1 MKLFASSES
10 FSRIKNQPGKKL
22 EKDFHFSTYSFLI
35 LFIFSAI
42 SAGLLLFHD
51 AWVSPESLA
60 SIGAGMVLAGIFMA
74 ALPLWSV
81 QVLSLIAVCAIMA
94 VFGRVAY
101 APAYITAAT
110 GVLLAAS
117 VQLVFHWDKVVV
129 LRFGRFHKVKDAGL
143 IFLLPIID
151 RVAAVVDTRIRV
163 TDFSAERTLTR
174 DNVPVH
180 IDALC
185 FWMIWDAGKAI
196 LEVENYIQ
204 AVTLSAQTAL
214 RDAIGKNDLAKLLSE
229 REEVGQDIQQILD
242 AKTNP
247 WGISIFSVE
256 FTDII
261 IPKELEDAMSRKAQA
276 ERERQARIILGTA
289 EAEVALKFEEAA
301 RAYKGNPEALQ
312 LRAMNMVYEGMKYNK
327 NSLMLL
333 PSSALESMNLGTV
346 MGAAAFQKTT
356 SPESKEK
363 QNDNGETGSQELSE
377 R

>member
-1 MKLFASSES
+1 MKLNINGAD
-10 FSRIKNQPGKKL
+10 FSRIKNQPRKKFVR
-22 EKDFHFSTYSFLI
+22 DFHFSTYSFLT
-35 LFIFSAI
+35 LFLFTGLSVGA
-42 SAGLLLFHD
+42 LLLRYS
-51 AWVSPESLA
+51 WVSPESVA
-60 SIGAGMVLAGIFMA
+60 SIGAGMVLAGLLMSMF
-74 ALPLWSV
+74 PVWSV
-81 QVLSLIAVCAIMA
+81 QVLSLIITWGIMA
-94 VFGRVAY
+94 SFGRIAY
-101 APAYITAAT
+101 APAYITS
-110 GVLLAAS
+110 GLGILFSAS
-117 VQLVFHWDKVVV
+117 VQLVFHWDKVVI
-129 LRFGRFHKVKDAGL
+129 LRFGRFRRVKDAGIIIL
-143 IFLLPIID
+143 FPIID
-151 RVAAVVDTRIRV
+151 RIADFVDTRIRV

-214 RDAIGKNDLAKLLSE
+214 RDAIGKNDLSTLLSE
-229 REEVGQDIQQILD
+229 REEVGKEIQRILD

-256 FTDII
+256 FTDIL

-289 EAEVALKFEEAA
+289 EAEVASKFEEAA
-301 RAYKGNPEALQ
+301 RAYKDNPEALQ
-312 LRAMNMVYEGMKYNK
+312 LRAMNMVYEAMKQNK

-346 MGAAAFQKTT
+346 MGAAAYQK
-356 SPESKEK
+356 EEK
-363 QNDNGETGSQELSE
+363 NDQGT
-377 R
+377 

>member
-1 MKLFASSES
+1 MKLSLLSEKY
-10 FSRIKNQPGKKL
+10 SRIKNHPRRKI
-22 EKDFHFSTYSFLI
+22 EKDFLFSTYSFLMLL
-35 LFIFSAI
+35 LFTVATTGLIYWFDPGAPAEGALAVGGGMI
-42 SAGLLLFHD
+42 AAGLLM
-51 AWVSPESLA
+51 SL
-60 SIGAGMVLAGIFMA
+60 
-74 ALPLWSV
+74 LPLWSV
-81 QVLSLIAVCAIMA
+81 QV
-94 VFGRVAY
+94 VALLMVLGVMGGY
-101 APAYITAAT
+101 GGIEFFPAYLCAGG
-110 GVLLAAS
+110 GVLLSAS
-117 VQLVFHWDKVVV
+117 VQLVFHWDKMII
-129 LRFGRFHKVKDAGL
+129 LRFGRFKRVRNSG
-143 IFLLPIID
+143 IFILLPIID
-151 RVAAVVDTRIRV
+151 RIAAVVDTRIRV

-185 FWMIWDAGKAI
+185 FWLIWDAGKAI
-196 LEVENYIQ
+196 LEVENYIE

-229 REEVGQDIQQILD
+229 REEVGRDIQRILD

-289 EAEVALKFEEAA
+289 EAEVASKFEEAS
-301 RAYKGNPEALQ
+301 RAYAGNPAALQ

-346 MGAAAFQKTT
+346 LGAAALQEMRQTSGAAEKTRD
-356 SPESKEK
+356 ENEEA
-363 QNDNGETGSQELSE
+363 GE
-377 R
+377 

>member
-1 MKLFASSES
+1 MKMSLLSEKYN
-10 FSRIKNQPGKKL
+10 RIKNQPKRRI
-22 EKDFHFSTYSFLI
+22 EKDFLFSTYSFLM
-35 LFIFSAI
+35 LLIFTIGGIALIYYFDPGAGSEAFTALGG
-42 SAGLLLFHD
+42 SMVAAGLL
-51 AWVSPESLA
+51 
-60 SIGAGMVLAGIFMA
+60 MA
-74 ALPLWSV
+74 LLPIWSV
-81 QVLSLIAVCAIMA
+81 QVIALLL
-94 VFGRVAY
+94 VFGVMSAY
-101 APAYITAAT
+101 GEITYPPAYITAGL
-110 GVLLAAS
+110 GVLLSAS
-117 VQLVFHWDKVVV
+117 VQLVFHWDKVIV
-129 LRFGRFHKVKDAGL
+129 LRFGRFRKVRDAGIL
-143 IFLLPIID
+143 LLLPIID
-151 RVAAVVDTRIRV
+151 RIADFVDTRIRV

-196 LEVENYIQ
+196 LEVENYIE

-214 RDAIGKNDLAKLLSE
+214 RDAIGKNDLSKLLSE
-229 REEVGQDIQQILD
+229 REEVGREIQRILD

-256 FTDII
+256 FTDIL

-289 EAEVALKFEEAA
+289 EAEVALKFAEASE
-301 RAYKGNPEALQ
+301 AYAGKPEALQ

-346 MGAAAFQKTT
+346 LGAAALQQQEHPVK
-356 SPESKEK
+356 KE
-363 QNDNGETGSQELSE
+363 NEDDRG
-377 R
+377 